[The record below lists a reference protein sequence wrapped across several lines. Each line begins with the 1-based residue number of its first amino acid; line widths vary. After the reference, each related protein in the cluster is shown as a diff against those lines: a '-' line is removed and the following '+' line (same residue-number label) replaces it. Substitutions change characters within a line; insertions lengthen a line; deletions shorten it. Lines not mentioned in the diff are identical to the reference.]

1 MKKYDSYKDSGIEWI
16 GEIPS
21 HWEVKSFRHL
31 FSFSRGLGITK
42 CDLQDEGIPC
52 ISYGEIH
59 SKYGF
64 SVNPEVQKLKC
75 VEEKYL
81 DTTDKSLLKRGDFIF
96 ADTSEDI
103 KGSGNFTVLDSDFTT
118 VAGYHTIITRQLY
131 YNCYKYLA
139 YYFDSIEYR
148 NQIRRT
154 VSGVKVFSITQEV
167 LKGTKLV
174 LPTITEQT
182 AIANFL
188 DLKTSEID
196 EIIADKKRLLELYE
210 EEKTAIINKA
220 VTKGINPDA
229 PMKDSGIEWLGEIP
243 EHWEVKK
250 IKHLLKKKKGAL
262 KTGPFGSQLKN
273 SDLDSSGEFK
283 VYTQRNV
290 LDNDFIVGDDKINE
304 VKFQTLKEFLI
315 EEGDILFT
323 SRGTIG
329 VCNVFPA
336 DSEPGILHPCLIR
349 IQIDRNRL
357 NQDWIINYVNNSSL
371 FIDNVKYESNATTIE
386 VIYGG
391 TLKETAL
398 PVPPI
403 QEQQSIVQHIES
415 ECSKIDFKKARTEE
429 LIELLTEYRTALIS
443 EAVTGK
449 IKVIED

>member
-21 HWEVKSFRHL
+21 HWDSSRYRYFYFSNMGVTLLKEDVKEDGIYPVYSATETDVLFGYVDEATIILNEGDIVIPARGNSIGHIKVVTSPSTSTQTTIYSKKISQNIETNFVKYFLQGLREHL
-31 FSFSRGLGITK
+31 FQFDRTAIPQITVNQVK
-42 CDLQDEGIPC
+42 NNPLVIP
-52 ISYGEIH
+52 
-59 SKYGF
+59 
-64 SVNPEVQKLKC
+64 PPQ
-75 VEEKYL
+75 
-81 DTTDKSLLKRGDFIF
+81 
-96 ADTSEDI
+96 
-103 KGSGNFTVLDSDFTT
+103 
-118 VAGYHTIITRQLY
+118 
-131 YNCYKYLA
+131 
-139 YYFDSIEYR
+139 
-148 NQIRRT
+148 
-154 VSGVKVFSITQEV
+154 
-167 LKGTKLV
+167 
-174 LPTITEQT
+174 EQT

-196 EIIADKKRLLELYE
+196 VIIADKKRLLELYE
-210 EEKTAIINKA
+210 EEKTAIINQA
-220 VTKGINPDA
+220 VTKGLDPNA

-290 LDNDFIVGDDKINE
+290 LDNDFIEGNDKINE

-349 IQIDRNRL
+349 IQIDRGRVH
-357 NQDWIINYVNNSSL
+357 QDWIINYVNNSSL

-403 QEQQSIVQHIES
+403 QEQQSIVQYIES
-415 ECSKIDFKKARTEE
+415 ECSHIDFKKARTEE

-449 IKVIED
+449 IKVTED